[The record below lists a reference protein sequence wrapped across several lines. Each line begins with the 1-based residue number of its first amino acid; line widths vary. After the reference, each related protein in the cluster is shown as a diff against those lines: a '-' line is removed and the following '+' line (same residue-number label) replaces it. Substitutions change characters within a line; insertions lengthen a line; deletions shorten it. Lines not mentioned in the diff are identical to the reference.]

1 MTPPSITDLI
11 NIKKILFNNIF
22 DITGD
27 KLIFET
33 YGNGFKHINTRKFNF
48 NTIRECIDSDNQFWY
63 QNTDSCYDL
72 GDLNEDGATNVADIV
87 GLVNAILNSQDY
99 MIEYD
104 VNQDGIINVADIVSL
119 VNLILNN

>member
-1 MTPPSITDLI
+1 MNAETP
-11 NIKKILFNNIF
+11 
-22 DITGD
+22 
-27 KLIFET
+27 E
-33 YGNGFKHINTRKFNF
+33 
-48 NTIRECIDSDNQFWY
+48 EFWY
-63 QNTDSCYDL
+63 QNIDSCYEL

-104 VNQDGIINVADIVSL
+104 VNQDGTINVADVVSL